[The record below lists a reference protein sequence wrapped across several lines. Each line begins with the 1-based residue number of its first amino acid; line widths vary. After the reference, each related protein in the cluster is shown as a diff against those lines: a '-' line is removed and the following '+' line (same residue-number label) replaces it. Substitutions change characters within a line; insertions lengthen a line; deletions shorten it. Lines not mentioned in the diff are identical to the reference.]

1 MKRKK
6 DRNERIER
14 RMKMDSEIDTTHFR
28 WFPLSDSSIIGTPKI
43 LR

>member
-6 DRNERIER
+6 DRNERIDR
-14 RMKMDSEIDTTHFR
+14 RTKIDLEIDTTHFR

-43 LR
+43 LK